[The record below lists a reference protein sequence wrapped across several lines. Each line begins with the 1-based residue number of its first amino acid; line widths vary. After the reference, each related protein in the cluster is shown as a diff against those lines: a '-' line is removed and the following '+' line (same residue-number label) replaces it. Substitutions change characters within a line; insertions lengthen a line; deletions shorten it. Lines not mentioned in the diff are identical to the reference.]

1 MRSIIL
7 HTNHVPSSTS
17 KYGKPTSRKILYF
30 DLIVTA
36 AQVVDRNPTHP
47 IQEASKPL
55 PIHQLST
62 SFLTT
67 LMRPPN
73 ALTAIAVAK
82 AQAETQLVANR
93 IIPIMHLIP
102 VPISKLNKINA
113 MMDNATH
120 LLTCN
125 TKGKNPIGLD
135 HTPTTTP
142 TQTTTPTSKATLD
155 KTMGKTTVNT
165 HKVNNNNNIL
175 ATMRLT
181 NMDRTTTMTMV
192 VTVAEI
198 EIVTVI
204 VTLTVIVT
212 IKTVHPL
219 TTLEVLETPL
229 GLDLVT
235 QTTEKN
241 LNNPMKTNNLF
252 KT

>member
-1 MRSIIL
+1 M
-7 HTNHVPSSTS
+7 NHVPSSTS

-82 AQAETQLVANR
+82 AQAETHVLANR
-93 IIPIMHLIP
+93 PISIMHLVH

-120 LLTCN
+120 LLTSN
-125 TKGKNPIGLD
+125 TKDKNPIGLE

-142 TQTTTPTSKATLD
+142 TPTTTLTSKATMD

-165 HKVNNNNNIL
+165 HKVNNNNIL

-181 NMDRTTTMTMV
+181 NMDRTTTMVMI

-198 EIVTVI
+198 ENVTVI
-204 VTLTVIVT
+204 VTLAVIVT

-219 TTLEVLETPL
+219 KTLKVLETPL
-229 GLDLVT
+229 DLDLVT
-235 QTTEKN
+235 QTTENN
-241 LNNPMKTNNLF
+241 LNNPMKTSNLF

>member
-1 MRSIIL
+1 
-7 HTNHVPSSTS
+7 
-17 KYGKPTSRKILYF
+17 
-30 DLIVTA
+30 
-36 AQVVDRNPTHP
+36 VVDHNPTHP

-55 PIHQLST
+55 SIHQLFT

-67 LMRPPN
+67 LMKPPN
-73 ALTAIAVAK
+73 VLIVIAVAK
-82 AQAETQLVANR
+82 AQAKTPVVANR
-93 IIPIMHLIP
+93 LIPIMHLVP

-113 MMDNATH
+113 MMGNATH

-125 TKGKNPIGLD
+125 TKGKNPIGLE

-142 TQTTTPTSKATLD
+142 TPTTTLTSKATMD

-165 HKVNNNNNIL
+165 HKVNNNNIL

-181 NMDRTTTMTMV
+181 NMDRTTTMIMI

-198 EIVTVI
+198 ENVTVI
-204 VTLTVIVT
+204 VTLAVIVT
-212 IKTVHPL
+212 IKAAHLL
-219 TTLEVLETPL
+219 TTRKVLEIPL
-229 GLDLVT
+229 DLDLVT

-241 LNNPMKTNNLF
+241 LNNPMKTNNPF

>member
-7 HTNHVPSSTS
+7 HMNHVPSSTS

-36 AQVVDRNPTHP
+36 AQVVDHNPTHP

-82 AQAETQLVANR
+82 AQAETQFVANR

-125 TKGKNPIGLD
+125 TKGKNPIGLE

-165 HKVNNNNNIL
+165 HKVNNNNIL

-181 NMDRTTTMTMV
+181 NMDRTTTMIMI

-198 EIVTVI
+198 ENVTVI
-204 VTLTVIVT
+204 VTLAVIVT

-219 TTLEVLETPL
+219 KTLKVLETPL
-229 GLDLVT
+229 DLDLVT

-241 LNNPMKTNNLF
+241 LNNPMKTSNLF